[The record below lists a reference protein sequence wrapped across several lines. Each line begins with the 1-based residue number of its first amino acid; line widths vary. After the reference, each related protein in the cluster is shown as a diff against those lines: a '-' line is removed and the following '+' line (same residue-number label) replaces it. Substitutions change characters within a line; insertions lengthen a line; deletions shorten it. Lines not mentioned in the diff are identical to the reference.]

1 MGNSQSAL
9 NPLRLFRANKQRD
22 QAIDVTLSIV
32 QTSLQ
37 TLSSVADLLPV
48 AGVGTAVSLLQMIL
62 QQVQVSPQL
71 LVHLCTLVR

>member
-62 QQVQVSPQL
+62 QQVQVRP
-71 LVHLCTLVR
+71 